1 MNERVKELGLDGK
14 SHAQMAADLDISR
27 KCMWQWQT
35 NDKLFN
41 PENGEKFGSALARAT
56 DLALAWWDEKG
67 QKGVDDRNVN
77 SGMFKIGV
85 SARFP
90 DVYRERQEVVH
101 SGEIATDKPLDAR
114 QTARAV
120 LALLQAGVSVPILAE
135 TLGVEDAE
143 TVDDDTQDQG

>member
-1 MNERVKELGLDGK
+1 MAAELGVLRKKLWDW
-14 SHAQMAADLDISR
+14 ADKDDLVG
-27 KCMWQWQT
+27 
-35 NDKLFN
+35 
-41 PENGEKFGSALARAT
+41 ENGETFGEALACAR
-56 DLALAWWDEKG
+56 DLSLSWWDEKG
-67 QKGVDDRNVN
+67 QVGVDDRNVN

-120 LALLQAGVSVPILAE
+120 LALLQAGVTVPVLAE

-143 TVDDDTQDQG
+143 IVDDED